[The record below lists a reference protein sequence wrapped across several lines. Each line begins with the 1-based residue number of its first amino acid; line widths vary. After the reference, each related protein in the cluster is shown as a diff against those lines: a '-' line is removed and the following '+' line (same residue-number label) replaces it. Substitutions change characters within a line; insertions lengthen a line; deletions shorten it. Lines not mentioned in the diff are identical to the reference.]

1 MSSTQTKT
9 TVSLGHLRLEVD
21 DVPKG
26 IDFFEA
32 IGAETFRRQDNFA
45 VIAFDDGTHLHLAK
59 GAAAGPDV
67 QFDLRVKDLDAAWAD
82 YKSKGLNPSDI
93 TRTTAH
99 DHFIVPGPENYQF
112 KVNSPFKGG

>member
-1 MSSTQTKT
+1 MSSTETKT
-9 TVSLGHLRLEVD
+9 TVSLGHVRLEVN
-21 DVPKG
+21 DVPPA

-32 IGAETFRRQDNFA
+32 LGAETFRRQDNFA

-59 GAAAGPDV
+59 GAPTGPGV

-82 YKSKGLNPSDI
+82 YKEKGLVLSEI

-99 DHFIVPGPENYQF
+99 DHFIVTGPENYEL